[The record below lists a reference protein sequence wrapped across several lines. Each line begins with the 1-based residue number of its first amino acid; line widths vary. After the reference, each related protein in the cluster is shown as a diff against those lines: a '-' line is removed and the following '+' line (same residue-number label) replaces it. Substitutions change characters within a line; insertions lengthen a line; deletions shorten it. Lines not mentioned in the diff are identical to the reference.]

1 MGSFRNGVGAEL
13 ELLCAF
19 SASALLNDP
28 CKHGKLKPNG
38 KPREGASDVCAV
50 VEGTWR
56 NPAEGHRI
64 RIDCDK
70 WTFCLG
76 ASTEEGNSLSIKF
89 VVYRWGVNLH
99 LIFN

>member
-1 MGSFRNGVGAEL
+1 MIRVSTE
-13 ELLCAF
+13 
-19 SASALLNDP
+19 
-28 CKHGKLKPNG
+28 NG
-38 KPREGASDVCAV
+38 KSREGASDVCADI
-50 VEGTWR
+50 EGTWTR
-56 NPAEGHRI
+56 KTQRTQKTPQRATRI